1 MKTAIPRE
9 TRNGETRV
17 AASPETVKKF
27 TGMGL
32 SVTVETGAGA
42 PSSFS
47 DADYTAAGA
56 AIAKTAQ
63 ELYADA
69 DLVLKVR
76 KPAEQEIK
84 MMKKGAVLVSTMD
97 ARTDKE
103 TLKACAAQG
112 INVFAMELM
121 PRISRAQSMDVLS
134 SQSNLAGYRAVIDA
148 CYEFGRAFPLMM
160 TAAGTIAPAKVC
172 VMGAGVAGLQAIAT
186 AKRLGAVVS
195 AFDVRPAVKEQVESL
210 GAKFIEV
217 DPEATKNAETKGG
230 YAKEMSEDYKRK
242 QAEVI
247 AEAMKKQDIVICTA
261 LIPGRK
267 APILVTEEMVKNMK
281 AGAVIIDLA
290 SEMGGNCELAQHGKI
305 VEKYGVKIVGHE
317 NVPGRLA
324 HDASQLYAKNILTF
338 FGEIFDKKE
347 NHLVF
352 NMENEVVKGTM
363 AVKDGAIA
371 IPELA

>member
-1 MKTAIPRE
+1 MKTAIPKEIRP
-9 TRNGETRV
+9 GETRV

-27 TGMGL
+27 IGLGL

-56 AIAKTAQ
+56 AVAQTAQ
-63 ELYADA
+63 ELYAGA
-69 DLVLKVR
+69 ELIFKVK
-76 KPAEQEIK
+76 KPTAPEIK
-84 MMKKGAVLVSTMD
+84 MMRKGAVLISTMD

-103 TLKACAAQG
+103 TLSACARQG
-112 INVFAMELM
+112 VNVFAMELM

-148 CYEFGRAFPLMM
+148 CYEFGRALPLMM

-172 VMGAGVAGLQAIAT
+172 IMGAGVAGLQAIAT
-186 AKRLGAVVS
+186 AKRMGAVVS
-195 AFDVRPAVKEQVESL
+195 AFDVRPAVREQVESL

-217 DPEATKNAETKGG
+217 DSDAAKDAETKGG
-230 YAKEMSEDYKRK
+230 YAREMSEDYKRK

-247 AEAMKKQDIVICTA
+247 AETMKKQDIVICTA

-267 APILVTEEMVKNMK
+267 APVLITGEMVRTMK
-281 AGAVIIDLA
+281 AGAVIVDLA
-290 SEMGGNCELAQHGKI
+290 SEMGGNCELAEHGRI
-305 VEKYGVKIVGHE
+305 VEKHGVKIIGHD

-324 HDASQLYAKNILTF
+324 HDASQLYAKNVLTF
-338 FGEIFDKKE
+338 FGELFDRKDSRIAY
-347 NHLVF
+347 
-352 NMENEVVKGTM
+352 NMENEIIKGTL

-371 IPELA
+371 IPELN